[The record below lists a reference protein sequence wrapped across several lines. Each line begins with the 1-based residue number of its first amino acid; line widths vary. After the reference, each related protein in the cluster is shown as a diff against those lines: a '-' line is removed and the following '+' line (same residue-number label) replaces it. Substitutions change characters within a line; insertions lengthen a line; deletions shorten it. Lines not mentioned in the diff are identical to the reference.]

1 MIISDPKNKIILS
14 ILWGLGFSMI
24 FRKVCTSNCDIVIP
38 VDPNDI
44 KNKKFKQDSG
54 QNGDS
59 SCVTYSRE
67 IVDCNESK

>member
-24 FRKVCTSNCDIVIP
+24 FRKVCTSNCDIIIP

-44 KNKKFKQDSG
+44 KNKKFKQ
-54 QNGDS
+54 NGS
-59 SCVTYSRE
+59 NSTSCVTYSRE
-67 IVDCNESK
+67 IVDCNE